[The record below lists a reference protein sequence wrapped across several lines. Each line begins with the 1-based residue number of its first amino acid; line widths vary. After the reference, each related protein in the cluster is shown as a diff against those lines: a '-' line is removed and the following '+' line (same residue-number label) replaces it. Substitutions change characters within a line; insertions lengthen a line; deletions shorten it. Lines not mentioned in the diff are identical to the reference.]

1 MLVEKMETLTRIGAF
16 SGHGSDDEFDDEGDA
31 LPVKLKSDNYR
42 PENLS
47 FL

>member
-16 SGHGSDDEFDDEGDA
+16 SGHGSDDEFEGDA